1 MNLPVIPHDKCLHA
15 IYGAASAFVGL
26 ALISMPAGALLCFG
40 VAAGKELYDKA
51 TGRGTPDVLD
61 FAATLIGGGF
71 VCAAAVLG

>member
-1 MNLPVIPHDKCLHA
+1 MNLPVIPHDKCLHV
-15 IYGAASAFVGL
+15 IYGAAAALVGL

-40 VAAGKELYDKA
+40 VAAGKEVYDKWR
-51 TGRGTPDVLD
+51 GGTPDALD